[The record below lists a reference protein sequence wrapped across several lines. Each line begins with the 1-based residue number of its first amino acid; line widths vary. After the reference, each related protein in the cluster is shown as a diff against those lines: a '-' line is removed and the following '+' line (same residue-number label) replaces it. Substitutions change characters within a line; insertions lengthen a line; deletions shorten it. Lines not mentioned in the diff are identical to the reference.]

1 MVAWDGVAGDA
12 CRPCCTYVLRQV
24 QQYIMCER
32 PCASGEGCTIA
43 MMNCFEG
50 ALDGRDLVHQ
60 GKDAS
65 IQAWQV
71 EANGEGVRDLVH
83 QGKDAPVG

>member
-1 MVAWDGVAGDA
+1 MGETLCIRGRMHNGTCTA
-12 CRPCCTYVLRQV
+12 CV
-24 QQYIMCER
+24 
-32 PCASGEGCTIA
+32 
-43 MMNCFEG
+43 
-50 ALDGRDLVHQ
+50 RDLVHQ